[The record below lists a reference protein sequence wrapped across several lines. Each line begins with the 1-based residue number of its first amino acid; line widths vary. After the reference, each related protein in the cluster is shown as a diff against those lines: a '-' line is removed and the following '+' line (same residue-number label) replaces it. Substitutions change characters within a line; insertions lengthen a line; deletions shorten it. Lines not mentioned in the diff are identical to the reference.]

1 MKNSLLFLLFTL
13 TLVTFL
19 ACTTHSST
27 DGYSNGGYGGGGGG
41 GNPSGASV
49 TISVIAGPHYA
60 LAGSSTAISPS
71 TPITITHGESV
82 LWDNTNS
89 ASHPLNVDNGSGTC
103 MVTGNTTFPFPVTFN
118 STGIYPFHCGVHSS
132 CGNGTCGNSC
142 TGAMVGT
149 IQVN

>member
-1 MKNSLLFLLFTL
+1 MKNALLFLLFAL

-19 ACTTHSST
+19 ACASHSST
-27 DGYSNGGYGGGGGG
+27 DAYSNGYGGGSGGGG
-41 GNPSGASV
+41 GNPSGSAV
-49 TISVIAGPHYA
+49 TISVISGPHYA
-60 LAGSSTAISPS
+60 LAGSSSQLS
-71 TPITITHGESV
+71 VPITITHGQSV

-118 STGIYPFHCGVHSS
+118 SAGTYPFHCGVHSS